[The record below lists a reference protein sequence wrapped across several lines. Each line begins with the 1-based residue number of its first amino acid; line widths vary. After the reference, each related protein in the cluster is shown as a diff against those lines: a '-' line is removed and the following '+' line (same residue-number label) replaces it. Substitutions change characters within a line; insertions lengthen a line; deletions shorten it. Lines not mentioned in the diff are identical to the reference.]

1 MADTMTTENALEQM
15 ATLAGALPFLKRYDD
30 QIIVVKYGGHAMG
43 EEETALRF
51 GRDVALLEQ
60 VGVNPV
66 VVHGGGPQINAMLK
80 RLNVQSTFVQGLR
93 VTDAAMLDVVEMVLA
108 GPVNKQ
114 VAEAITRAG
123 AIAVGISGKDGGLI
137 RARKLLRT
145 VRDPGSRIEQELDLG
160 YVGEPESVD
169 TRVLDLLIGAS
180 IVPVVAPVGVG
191 ADGQTYNINADTVA
205 GAIAGA
211 LGAER
216 LLMMTDVVG
225 VLDRDGKLVPELTV
239 DEVRAGIE
247 AGWISGGMIPKVE
260 TCVAAV
266 RGGVK
271 GAVILDG
278 RVPHAVLREL
288 FTDAG
293 RGDADPGLMGR
304 RGGGSVASTKVGGA
318 EPAPGRSLRQFTQ
331 DRTPAPH
338 DLARGCHLPL
348 ELRIG
353 LARGAHPQLLTPA
366 ATIPC
371 GIAGCFRLIALTPA
385 APHRQGPP
393 PAEAGRLPTPGTPS
407 MDTNSLRP
415 RIEALWERR
424 DTLSPSTGGEDR
436 AQVEAALEALD
447 SGQAR
452 VAEPD
457 GQGGWRVNQWL
468 KQAVLLSFRLTDSA
482 PMDDPAGARLRQG
495 AAEVR
500 RLGRRTA
507 SARPASAPCPAPW
520 CAAPPTSR
528 PASC

>member
-1 MADTMTTENALEQM
+1 MTDDALEQM

-160 YVGEPESVD
+160 YVGEPESVG

-288 FTDAG
+288 FTD
-293 RGDADPGLMGR
+293 
-304 RGGGSVASTKVGGA
+304 GGA
-318 EPAPGRSLRQFTQ
+318 GT
-331 DRTPAPH
+331 
-338 DLARGCHLPL
+338 
-348 ELRIG
+348 
-353 LARGAHPQLLTPA
+353 
-366 ATIPC
+366 
-371 GIAGCFRLIALTPA
+371 LI
-385 APHRQGPP
+385 
-393 PAEAGRLPTPGTPS
+393 
-407 MDTNSLRP
+407 
-415 RIEALWERR
+415 
-424 DTLSPSTGGEDR
+424 R
-436 AQVEAALEALD
+436 A
-447 SGQAR
+447 
-452 VAEPD
+452 
-457 GQGGWRVNQWL
+457 
-468 KQAVLLSFRLTDSA
+468 
-482 PMDDPAGARLRQG
+482 
-495 AAEVR
+495 
-500 RLGRRTA
+500 
-507 SARPASAPCPAPW
+507 
-520 CAAPPTSR
+520 
-528 PASC
+528 